1 MTEFFK
7 ALATFHFVPFQF
19 FFLGLFLL
27 AALIVARSK
36 PTIQDMIM
44 AVNSVGS
51 QPTAIIVL
59 VIGCIMLIESKQ
71 YGLDATVAGT
81 IIGYGG
87 NMLQSQLKDATHPP
101 PGSAVKTQMSTEFTT
116 PSDAGAVNVTV
127 DSTAAGKDTKP
138 AQPTGRAYQNVNPPK

>member
-19 FFLGLFLL
+19 FFLGLFIL

-101 PGSAVKTQMSTEFTT
+101 PGAAVKSSTTMEFST
-116 PSDAGAVNVTV
+116 PPDASV
-127 DSTAAGKDTKP
+127 DVSAAGKDMQTFVKP